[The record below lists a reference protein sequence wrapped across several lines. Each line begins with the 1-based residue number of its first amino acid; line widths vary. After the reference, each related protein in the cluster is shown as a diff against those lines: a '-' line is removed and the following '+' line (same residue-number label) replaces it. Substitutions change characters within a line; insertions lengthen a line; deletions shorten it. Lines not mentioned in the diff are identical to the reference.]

1 MARSYD
7 PIRENIKENIK
18 LQTLL
23 QKYQI
28 SINPNS
34 MEIVILRRR
43 RKRNQRERITRNK
56 TVKEVI
62 ASANFEKRG
71 NMGE

>member
-34 MEIVILRRR
+34 MG
-43 RKRNQRERITRNK
+43 RNCNPTK
-56 TVKEVI
+56 KKETQ
-62 ASANFEKRG
+62 SKGKNNEK
-71 NMGE
+71 